1 MRGRSDMIP
10 PENDMNEGVATDERI
25 ANTSRDYHE
34 YIFREVEYKRMAFRF
49 T

>member
-1 MRGRSDMIP
+1 MIP

-34 YIFREVEYKRMAFRF
+34 YIFREVEYKRMARSIVG
-49 T
+49 